1 MKVSREREE
10 GRRQNIPEIEKAKQ
24 AHNRAWEGVS
34 REVERKQGER
44 GTVES

>member
-10 GRRQNIPEIEKAKQ
+10 GPRQNIPETEKAKP

-34 REVERKQGER
+34 REVERKQGEC